1 MLPGSMTPSYVL
13 PTMPSEL
20 MADLISETPVNVSEH
35 VIGTNDQDVKAL

>member
-20 MADLISETPVNVSEH
+20 MANFISETPVNVSEH